1 MFKISL
7 TVVKQTP
14 EELKTRPVFLI
25 SLALS
30 KNHSLIWVI
39 SCRIQFSFRFL
50 IFFNQLWL
58 NTLTSHKIVAHTEAK
73 HNEHTTRSKLS
84 LIFFSSIIFFFV
96 LTSTCMKMNILEIH
110 AVLSKCLPILKQ

>member
-73 HNEHTTRSKLS
+73 HNEHTTCSKLS
-84 LIFFSSIIFFFV
+84 LIFFFIYYIFLCPYNKYMYENEHTRDICSS
-96 LTSTCMKMNILEIH
+96 
-110 AVLSKCLPILKQ
+110 